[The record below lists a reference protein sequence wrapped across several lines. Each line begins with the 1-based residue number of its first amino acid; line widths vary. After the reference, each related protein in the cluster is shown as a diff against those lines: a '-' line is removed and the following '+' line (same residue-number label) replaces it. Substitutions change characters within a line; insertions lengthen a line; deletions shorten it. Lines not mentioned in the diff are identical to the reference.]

1 MTIKKTIAIA
11 SAKGGVGKST
21 VCSFLATVLSKDSKV
36 GILDADIY
44 GPNQDILFDIN
55 DKNIEVDKKN
65 TDRPYIPKKVDNI
78 SLNSLGFLLD
88 KNAAI
93 WRGPMLSSAINQIYE
108 KTNWDELDFL
118 LIDMPPG
125 TGDAYLT
132 VCQKIVPDFVILVS
146 TISKLSIADLRR
158 SEHVFASLNTKVL
171 GIILNNIHQSDDFQS
186 FNLETENT
194 VLDRL
199 EYDKKF
205 IDSTYP
211 FDDLKLDPLFLNT
224 IRKSKSMN
232 RFLLILLLS
241 FPIFGEEIND
251 PFEDLNRDI
260 FIFNEKLDEKLLKPA
275 ALTYRKVTPQF
286 ARTGVTNFFNNL
298 EEIDTT
304 INQVLQGEIK
314 YAFNDAG
321 RFVINSTIG
330 LFGLIDVASKMGLEK
345 HEEDFGQTLGV
356 WGFDSG
362 PYIMI
367 PFLGPSNPRDLLS
380 RPISSFLS
388 GTFAMEDNDVKITL
402 VGIDA
407 LETRERLLDAETL
420 IIGDKYI
427 FVKDAYIQSREYEIN
442 NGSTEDD
449 EFLDDMEDIFGD
461 D

>member
-1 MTIKKTIAIA
+1 
-11 SAKGGVGKST
+11 
-21 VCSFLATVLSKDSKV
+21 
-36 GILDADIY
+36 
-44 GPNQDILFDIN
+44 
-55 DKNIEVDKKN
+55 
-65 TDRPYIPKKVDNI
+65 
-78 SLNSLGFLLD
+78 
-88 KNAAI
+88 
-93 WRGPMLSSAINQIYE
+93 
-108 KTNWDELDFL
+108 
-118 LIDMPPG
+118 
-125 TGDAYLT
+125 
-132 VCQKIVPDFVILVS
+132 
-146 TISKLSIADLRR
+146 
-158 SEHVFASLNTKVL
+158 
-171 GIILNNIHQSDDFQS
+171 
-186 FNLETENT
+186 
-194 VLDRL
+194 
-199 EYDKKF
+199 
-205 IDSTYP
+205 
-211 FDDLKLDPLFLNT
+211 
-224 IRKSKSMN
+224 MN

-275 ALTYRKVTPQF
+275 AITYRKVTPQF

-304 INQVLQGEIK
+304 INQILQGEIK

-449 EFLDDMEDIFGD
+449 EFLDDMDDIFGD

>member
-1 MTIKKTIAIA
+1 
-11 SAKGGVGKST
+11 
-21 VCSFLATVLSKDSKV
+21 
-36 GILDADIY
+36 
-44 GPNQDILFDIN
+44 
-55 DKNIEVDKKN
+55 
-65 TDRPYIPKKVDNI
+65 
-78 SLNSLGFLLD
+78 
-88 KNAAI
+88 
-93 WRGPMLSSAINQIYE
+93 
-108 KTNWDELDFL
+108 
-118 LIDMPPG
+118 
-125 TGDAYLT
+125 
-132 VCQKIVPDFVILVS
+132 
-146 TISKLSIADLRR
+146 
-158 SEHVFASLNTKVL
+158 
-171 GIILNNIHQSDDFQS
+171 
-186 FNLETENT
+186 
-194 VLDRL
+194 
-199 EYDKKF
+199 
-205 IDSTYP
+205 
-211 FDDLKLDPLFLNT
+211 
-224 IRKSKSMN
+224 MN

-241 FPIFGEEIND
+241 FPIFGEEIDD

-314 YAFNDAG
+314 YAFNDAS

-330 LFGLIDVASKMGLEK
+330 LLGLIDVASKMGLER

-356 WGFDSG
+356 WGFNSG

-388 GTFAMEDNDVKITL
+388 GTFAMEDNDVKFTL

-420 IIGDKYI
+420 IIGDKYM
-427 FVKDAYIQSREYEIN
+427 FVKDAYVQSREYEIK

-449 EFLDDMEDIFGD
+449 VFLDDMDDIFGD
-461 D
+461 N

>member
-1 MTIKKTIAIA
+1 
-11 SAKGGVGKST
+11 
-21 VCSFLATVLSKDSKV
+21 
-36 GILDADIY
+36 
-44 GPNQDILFDIN
+44 
-55 DKNIEVDKKN
+55 
-65 TDRPYIPKKVDNI
+65 
-78 SLNSLGFLLD
+78 
-88 KNAAI
+88 
-93 WRGPMLSSAINQIYE
+93 
-108 KTNWDELDFL
+108 
-118 LIDMPPG
+118 
-125 TGDAYLT
+125 
-132 VCQKIVPDFVILVS
+132 
-146 TISKLSIADLRR
+146 
-158 SEHVFASLNTKVL
+158 
-171 GIILNNIHQSDDFQS
+171 
-186 FNLETENT
+186 
-194 VLDRL
+194 
-199 EYDKKF
+199 
-205 IDSTYP
+205 
-211 FDDLKLDPLFLNT
+211 
-224 IRKSKSMN
+224 MN

-330 LFGLIDVASKMGLEK
+330 LFGLIDVASKIGLER

-356 WGFDSG
+356 WGFNSG
-362 PYIMI
+362 TYIMI
-367 PFLGPSNPRDLLS
+367 PFLGPSNTRDLLS

-388 GTFAMEDNDVKITL
+388 GTFAMEDNDVKLTL

-427 FVKDAYIQSREYEIN
+427 FVKDAYLQSREYEIN

>member
-1 MTIKKTIAIA
+1 
-11 SAKGGVGKST
+11 
-21 VCSFLATVLSKDSKV
+21 
-36 GILDADIY
+36 
-44 GPNQDILFDIN
+44 
-55 DKNIEVDKKN
+55 
-65 TDRPYIPKKVDNI
+65 
-78 SLNSLGFLLD
+78 
-88 KNAAI
+88 
-93 WRGPMLSSAINQIYE
+93 
-108 KTNWDELDFL
+108 
-118 LIDMPPG
+118 
-125 TGDAYLT
+125 
-132 VCQKIVPDFVILVS
+132 
-146 TISKLSIADLRR
+146 
-158 SEHVFASLNTKVL
+158 
-171 GIILNNIHQSDDFQS
+171 
-186 FNLETENT
+186 
-194 VLDRL
+194 
-199 EYDKKF
+199 
-205 IDSTYP
+205 
-211 FDDLKLDPLFLNT
+211 
-224 IRKSKSMN
+224 MN

-241 FPIFGEEIND
+241 FPVFGEEIDD

-304 INQVLQGEIK
+304 INQVLQGEIR
-314 YAFNDAG
+314 YAFNDAS

-330 LFGLIDVASKMGLEK
+330 LLGLIDVASKMGLER

-356 WGFDSG
+356 WGFNSG

-388 GTFAMEDNDVKITL
+388 GTFAMEDNDVKLTL
-402 VGIDA
+402 IGIDA

-427 FVKDAYIQSREYEIN
+427 FVKDAYVQSREYEIN

-449 EFLDDMEDIFGD
+449 EFLDDMDDIFGD

>member
-1 MTIKKTIAIA
+1 
-11 SAKGGVGKST
+11 
-21 VCSFLATVLSKDSKV
+21 
-36 GILDADIY
+36 
-44 GPNQDILFDIN
+44 
-55 DKNIEVDKKN
+55 
-65 TDRPYIPKKVDNI
+65 
-78 SLNSLGFLLD
+78 
-88 KNAAI
+88 
-93 WRGPMLSSAINQIYE
+93 
-108 KTNWDELDFL
+108 
-118 LIDMPPG
+118 
-125 TGDAYLT
+125 
-132 VCQKIVPDFVILVS
+132 
-146 TISKLSIADLRR
+146 
-158 SEHVFASLNTKVL
+158 
-171 GIILNNIHQSDDFQS
+171 
-186 FNLETENT
+186 
-194 VLDRL
+194 
-199 EYDKKF
+199 
-205 IDSTYP
+205 
-211 FDDLKLDPLFLNT
+211 
-224 IRKSKSMN
+224 MN
-232 RFLLILLLS
+232 KLLLVLLFS
-241 FPIFGEEIND
+241 FPIFGEEISD

-321 RFVINSTIG
+321 RFVINTTIG
-330 LFGLIDVASKMGLEK
+330 LFGLIDVASKMGLER

-367 PFLGPSNPRDLLS
+367 PFIGPSNPRDLLS

-427 FVKDAYIQSREYEIN
+427 FVKDAYVQSREYEIN

-461 D
+461 N

>member
-1 MTIKKTIAIA
+1 
-11 SAKGGVGKST
+11 
-21 VCSFLATVLSKDSKV
+21 
-36 GILDADIY
+36 
-44 GPNQDILFDIN
+44 
-55 DKNIEVDKKN
+55 
-65 TDRPYIPKKVDNI
+65 
-78 SLNSLGFLLD
+78 
-88 KNAAI
+88 
-93 WRGPMLSSAINQIYE
+93 
-108 KTNWDELDFL
+108 
-118 LIDMPPG
+118 
-125 TGDAYLT
+125 
-132 VCQKIVPDFVILVS
+132 
-146 TISKLSIADLRR
+146 
-158 SEHVFASLNTKVL
+158 
-171 GIILNNIHQSDDFQS
+171 
-186 FNLETENT
+186 
-194 VLDRL
+194 
-199 EYDKKF
+199 
-205 IDSTYP
+205 
-211 FDDLKLDPLFLNT
+211 
-224 IRKSKSMN
+224 MN

-260 FIFNEKLDEKLLKPA
+260 FIFNEKLDEKILKPA

-330 LFGLIDVASKMGLEK
+330 LFGLIDVASKIGLER

-427 FVKDAYIQSREYEIN
+427 FVKDAYVQSREYEIN

-449 EFLDDMEDIFGD
+449 EFLDDMDDIFGD
-461 D
+461 N

>member
-1 MTIKKTIAIA
+1 MCIR
-11 SAKGGVGKST
+11 
-21 VCSFLATVLSKDSKV
+21 
-36 GILDADIY
+36 
-44 GPNQDILFDIN
+44 
-55 DKNIEVDKKN
+55 
-65 TDRPYIPKKVDNI
+65 DR
-78 SLNSLGFLLD
+78 
-88 KNAAI
+88 
-93 WRGPMLSSAINQIYE
+93 
-108 KTNWDELDFL
+108 
-118 LIDMPPG
+118 
-125 TGDAYLT
+125 
-132 VCQKIVPDFVILVS
+132 
-146 TISKLSIADLRR
+146 
-158 SEHVFASLNTKVL
+158 
-171 GIILNNIHQSDDFQS
+171 
-186 FNLETENT
+186 
-194 VLDRL
+194 
-199 EYDKKF
+199 
-205 IDSTYP
+205 
-211 FDDLKLDPLFLNT
+211 
-224 IRKSKSMN
+224 SKSMN
-232 RFLLILLLS
+232 RFLLVLLLS

-275 ALTYRKVTPQF
+275 AITYRKVTPQF

-304 INQVLQGEIK
+304 INQILQGEIK

-330 LFGLIDVASKMGLEK
+330 LFGLIDVASKMGLER

-427 FVKDAYIQSREYEIN
+427 FVKDAYVQSREYEIN

-449 EFLDDMEDIFGD
+449 EFLDDMDDIFGD
-461 D
+461 N

>member
-1 MTIKKTIAIA
+1 M
-11 SAKGGVGKST
+11 
-21 VCSFLATVLSKDSKV
+21 
-36 GILDADIY
+36 
-44 GPNQDILFDIN
+44 
-55 DKNIEVDKKN
+55 
-65 TDRPYIPKKVDNI
+65 
-78 SLNSLGFLLD
+78 
-88 KNAAI
+88 
-93 WRGPMLSSAINQIYE
+93 
-108 KTNWDELDFL
+108 
-118 LIDMPPG
+118 
-125 TGDAYLT
+125 
-132 VCQKIVPDFVILVS
+132 
-146 TISKLSIADLRR
+146 
-158 SEHVFASLNTKVL
+158 H
-171 GIILNNIHQSDDFQS
+171 
-186 FNLETENT
+186 
-194 VLDRL
+194 
-199 EYDKKF
+199 
-205 IDSTYP
+205 
-211 FDDLKLDPLFLNT
+211 
-224 IRKSKSMN
+224 

-321 RFVINSTIG
+321 RFVIYSTIG
-330 LFGLIDVASKMGLEK
+330 LFGLIDVASKMGLDK

-356 WGFDSG
+356 WGFNSG

>member
-1 MTIKKTIAIA
+1 
-11 SAKGGVGKST
+11 
-21 VCSFLATVLSKDSKV
+21 
-36 GILDADIY
+36 
-44 GPNQDILFDIN
+44 
-55 DKNIEVDKKN
+55 
-65 TDRPYIPKKVDNI
+65 
-78 SLNSLGFLLD
+78 
-88 KNAAI
+88 
-93 WRGPMLSSAINQIYE
+93 
-108 KTNWDELDFL
+108 
-118 LIDMPPG
+118 
-125 TGDAYLT
+125 
-132 VCQKIVPDFVILVS
+132 
-146 TISKLSIADLRR
+146 
-158 SEHVFASLNTKVL
+158 
-171 GIILNNIHQSDDFQS
+171 
-186 FNLETENT
+186 
-194 VLDRL
+194 
-199 EYDKKF
+199 
-205 IDSTYP
+205 
-211 FDDLKLDPLFLNT
+211 
-224 IRKSKSMN
+224 MN

-251 PFEDLNRDI
+251 PFEELNRDI

-321 RFVINSTIG
+321 RFVINTTIG

-427 FVKDAYIQSREYEIN
+427 FVKDAYVQSREYEIN
-442 NGSTEDD
+442 NGSTEND
-449 EFLDDMEDIFGD
+449 EFLDDMDDIFGD
-461 D
+461 N

>member
-1 MTIKKTIAIA
+1 M
-11 SAKGGVGKST
+11 
-21 VCSFLATVLSKDSKV
+21 
-36 GILDADIY
+36 
-44 GPNQDILFDIN
+44 
-55 DKNIEVDKKN
+55 
-65 TDRPYIPKKVDNI
+65 
-78 SLNSLGFLLD
+78 
-88 KNAAI
+88 
-93 WRGPMLSSAINQIYE
+93 
-108 KTNWDELDFL
+108 
-118 LIDMPPG
+118 
-125 TGDAYLT
+125 
-132 VCQKIVPDFVILVS
+132 
-146 TISKLSIADLRR
+146 
-158 SEHVFASLNTKVL
+158 H
-171 GIILNNIHQSDDFQS
+171 
-186 FNLETENT
+186 
-194 VLDRL
+194 
-199 EYDKKF
+199 
-205 IDSTYP
+205 
-211 FDDLKLDPLFLNT
+211 
-224 IRKSKSMN
+224 

-314 YAFNDAG
+314 YAFNDVS

-330 LFGLIDVASKMGLEK
+330 LLGLIDVASKMGLER

-356 WGFDSG
+356 WGLNSG

-388 GTFAMEDNDVKITL
+388 GTFAMEDNDVKLTL
-402 VGIDA
+402 IGIDA

-427 FVKDAYIQSREYEIN
+427 FVKDAYVQSREYEIN
-442 NGSTEDD
+442 NGSTEND
-449 EFLDDMEDIFGD
+449 EFLDDMDDIFGD
-461 D
+461 N

>member
-1 MTIKKTIAIA
+1 
-11 SAKGGVGKST
+11 
-21 VCSFLATVLSKDSKV
+21 
-36 GILDADIY
+36 
-44 GPNQDILFDIN
+44 
-55 DKNIEVDKKN
+55 
-65 TDRPYIPKKVDNI
+65 
-78 SLNSLGFLLD
+78 
-88 KNAAI
+88 
-93 WRGPMLSSAINQIYE
+93 
-108 KTNWDELDFL
+108 
-118 LIDMPPG
+118 
-125 TGDAYLT
+125 
-132 VCQKIVPDFVILVS
+132 
-146 TISKLSIADLRR
+146 
-158 SEHVFASLNTKVL
+158 
-171 GIILNNIHQSDDFQS
+171 
-186 FNLETENT
+186 
-194 VLDRL
+194 
-199 EYDKKF
+199 
-205 IDSTYP
+205 
-211 FDDLKLDPLFLNT
+211 
-224 IRKSKSMN
+224 MN

-314 YAFNDAG
+314 YAFNDAS

-330 LFGLIDVASKMGLEK
+330 LLGLIDVASKLGLER

-356 WGFDSG
+356 WGFNSG

-388 GTFAMEDNDVKITL
+388 GTFAMEDNDVKLTL
-402 VGIDA
+402 IGIDA

-427 FVKDAYIQSREYEIN
+427 FVKDAYVQSREYEIN
-442 NGSTEDD
+442 NGSSEND
-449 EFLDDMEDIFGD
+449 EFLDDMDDIFGD
-461 D
+461 N

>member
-1 MTIKKTIAIA
+1 MI
-11 SAKGGVGKST
+11 
-21 VCSFLATVLSKDSKV
+21 
-36 GILDADIY
+36 
-44 GPNQDILFDIN
+44 
-55 DKNIEVDKKN
+55 
-65 TDRPYIPKKVDNI
+65 
-78 SLNSLGFLLD
+78 
-88 KNAAI
+88 
-93 WRGPMLSSAINQIYE
+93 
-108 KTNWDELDFL
+108 
-118 LIDMPPG
+118 
-125 TGDAYLT
+125 
-132 VCQKIVPDFVILVS
+132 
-146 TISKLSIADLRR
+146 
-158 SEHVFASLNTKVL
+158 
-171 GIILNNIHQSDDFQS
+171 
-186 FNLETENT
+186 
-194 VLDRL
+194 
-199 EYDKKF
+199 
-205 IDSTYP
+205 
-211 FDDLKLDPLFLNT
+211 
-224 IRKSKSMN
+224 
-232 RFLLILLLS
+232 RFLFVLLFSLPVFS
-241 FPIFGEEIND
+241 EEISD

-275 ALTYRKVTPQF
+275 AIAYRKVTPQF
-286 ARTGVTNFFNNL
+286 ARSGVTNFFNNL

-321 RFVINSTIG
+321 RFVINTTIG
-330 LFGLIDVASKMGLEK
+330 LFGLIDVASKMGLER

-356 WGFDSG
+356 WGVDSG

-427 FVKDAYIQSREYEIN
+427 FVKDAYVQSREYEIN

-461 D
+461 N

>member
-1 MTIKKTIAIA
+1 M
-11 SAKGGVGKST
+11 
-21 VCSFLATVLSKDSKV
+21 
-36 GILDADIY
+36 
-44 GPNQDILFDIN
+44 
-55 DKNIEVDKKN
+55 
-65 TDRPYIPKKVDNI
+65 
-78 SLNSLGFLLD
+78 
-88 KNAAI
+88 
-93 WRGPMLSSAINQIYE
+93 
-108 KTNWDELDFL
+108 
-118 LIDMPPG
+118 
-125 TGDAYLT
+125 
-132 VCQKIVPDFVILVS
+132 
-146 TISKLSIADLRR
+146 
-158 SEHVFASLNTKVL
+158 H
-171 GIILNNIHQSDDFQS
+171 
-186 FNLETENT
+186 
-194 VLDRL
+194 
-199 EYDKKF
+199 
-205 IDSTYP
+205 
-211 FDDLKLDPLFLNT
+211 
-224 IRKSKSMN
+224 

-286 ARTGVTNFFNNL
+286 VRTGVTNFFNNL

-449 EFLDDMEDIFGD
+449 DFLDDMEDIFGD

>member
-1 MTIKKTIAIA
+1 
-11 SAKGGVGKST
+11 
-21 VCSFLATVLSKDSKV
+21 
-36 GILDADIY
+36 
-44 GPNQDILFDIN
+44 
-55 DKNIEVDKKN
+55 
-65 TDRPYIPKKVDNI
+65 
-78 SLNSLGFLLD
+78 
-88 KNAAI
+88 
-93 WRGPMLSSAINQIYE
+93 
-108 KTNWDELDFL
+108 
-118 LIDMPPG
+118 
-125 TGDAYLT
+125 
-132 VCQKIVPDFVILVS
+132 
-146 TISKLSIADLRR
+146 
-158 SEHVFASLNTKVL
+158 
-171 GIILNNIHQSDDFQS
+171 
-186 FNLETENT
+186 
-194 VLDRL
+194 
-199 EYDKKF
+199 
-205 IDSTYP
+205 
-211 FDDLKLDPLFLNT
+211 
-224 IRKSKSMN
+224 MN

-304 INQVLQGEIK
+304 INQVLQGEVK

-449 EFLDDMEDIFGD
+449 EFLDDMDDIFGD

>member
-1 MTIKKTIAIA
+1 
-11 SAKGGVGKST
+11 
-21 VCSFLATVLSKDSKV
+21 
-36 GILDADIY
+36 
-44 GPNQDILFDIN
+44 
-55 DKNIEVDKKN
+55 
-65 TDRPYIPKKVDNI
+65 
-78 SLNSLGFLLD
+78 
-88 KNAAI
+88 
-93 WRGPMLSSAINQIYE
+93 
-108 KTNWDELDFL
+108 
-118 LIDMPPG
+118 
-125 TGDAYLT
+125 
-132 VCQKIVPDFVILVS
+132 
-146 TISKLSIADLRR
+146 
-158 SEHVFASLNTKVL
+158 
-171 GIILNNIHQSDDFQS
+171 
-186 FNLETENT
+186 
-194 VLDRL
+194 
-199 EYDKKF
+199 
-205 IDSTYP
+205 
-211 FDDLKLDPLFLNT
+211 
-224 IRKSKSMN
+224 MN

-241 FPIFGEEIND
+241 FPIFGEEIDD

-356 WGFDSG
+356 WGFNSG

-388 GTFAMEDNDVKITL
+388 GTFAMEDNDVKLTL
-402 VGIDA
+402 IGIDA

-427 FVKDAYIQSREYEIN
+427 FVKDAYVQSREYEIN

-449 EFLDDMEDIFGD
+449 EFLDDMDDIFGD

>member
-1 MTIKKTIAIA
+1 MI
-11 SAKGGVGKST
+11 
-21 VCSFLATVLSKDSKV
+21 
-36 GILDADIY
+36 
-44 GPNQDILFDIN
+44 
-55 DKNIEVDKKN
+55 
-65 TDRPYIPKKVDNI
+65 
-78 SLNSLGFLLD
+78 
-88 KNAAI
+88 
-93 WRGPMLSSAINQIYE
+93 
-108 KTNWDELDFL
+108 
-118 LIDMPPG
+118 
-125 TGDAYLT
+125 
-132 VCQKIVPDFVILVS
+132 
-146 TISKLSIADLRR
+146 
-158 SEHVFASLNTKVL
+158 
-171 GIILNNIHQSDDFQS
+171 
-186 FNLETENT
+186 
-194 VLDRL
+194 
-199 EYDKKF
+199 
-205 IDSTYP
+205 
-211 FDDLKLDPLFLNT
+211 
-224 IRKSKSMN
+224 
-232 RFLLILLLS
+232 RFLFVLLFSLPVFS
-241 FPIFGEEIND
+241 EEISD

-275 ALTYRKVTPQF
+275 AIAYRKVVPQF
-286 ARTGVTNFFNNL
+286 ARSGVTNFFNNL

-321 RFVINSTIG
+321 RFVINTTIG
-330 LFGLIDVASKMGLEK
+330 LFGLIDVASKMGLER

-388 GTFAMEDNDVKITL
+388 GTFAMEDDDVKITL

-427 FVKDAYIQSREYEIN
+427 FIKDAYVQSREYEIN

-461 D
+461 N

>member
-1 MTIKKTIAIA
+1 MI
-11 SAKGGVGKST
+11 
-21 VCSFLATVLSKDSKV
+21 
-36 GILDADIY
+36 
-44 GPNQDILFDIN
+44 
-55 DKNIEVDKKN
+55 
-65 TDRPYIPKKVDNI
+65 
-78 SLNSLGFLLD
+78 
-88 KNAAI
+88 
-93 WRGPMLSSAINQIYE
+93 
-108 KTNWDELDFL
+108 
-118 LIDMPPG
+118 
-125 TGDAYLT
+125 
-132 VCQKIVPDFVILVS
+132 
-146 TISKLSIADLRR
+146 
-158 SEHVFASLNTKVL
+158 
-171 GIILNNIHQSDDFQS
+171 
-186 FNLETENT
+186 
-194 VLDRL
+194 
-199 EYDKKF
+199 
-205 IDSTYP
+205 
-211 FDDLKLDPLFLNT
+211 
-224 IRKSKSMN
+224 
-232 RFLLILLLS
+232 RFLLVLLFS
-241 FPIFGEEIND
+241 YPVFGEEISD

-275 ALTYRKVTPQF
+275 AIAYRKVTPQF
-286 ARTGVTNFFNNL
+286 ARSGVTNFFNNL

-321 RFVINSTIG
+321 RFVINTTIG
-330 LFGLIDVASKMGLEK
+330 LFGLIDVASKMGLER

-388 GTFAMEDNDVKITL
+388 GTFAMEDDDVKITL

-427 FVKDAYIQSREYEIN
+427 FVKDAYVQSREYEIN

-461 D
+461 N

>member
-1 MTIKKTIAIA
+1 
-11 SAKGGVGKST
+11 
-21 VCSFLATVLSKDSKV
+21 
-36 GILDADIY
+36 
-44 GPNQDILFDIN
+44 
-55 DKNIEVDKKN
+55 
-65 TDRPYIPKKVDNI
+65 
-78 SLNSLGFLLD
+78 
-88 KNAAI
+88 
-93 WRGPMLSSAINQIYE
+93 
-108 KTNWDELDFL
+108 
-118 LIDMPPG
+118 
-125 TGDAYLT
+125 
-132 VCQKIVPDFVILVS
+132 
-146 TISKLSIADLRR
+146 
-158 SEHVFASLNTKVL
+158 
-171 GIILNNIHQSDDFQS
+171 
-186 FNLETENT
+186 
-194 VLDRL
+194 
-199 EYDKKF
+199 
-205 IDSTYP
+205 
-211 FDDLKLDPLFLNT
+211 
-224 IRKSKSMN
+224 MN

-241 FPIFGEEIND
+241 FPIFGDEIND

-356 WGFDSG
+356 WGFNSG

>member
-1 MTIKKTIAIA
+1 
-11 SAKGGVGKST
+11 
-21 VCSFLATVLSKDSKV
+21 
-36 GILDADIY
+36 
-44 GPNQDILFDIN
+44 
-55 DKNIEVDKKN
+55 
-65 TDRPYIPKKVDNI
+65 
-78 SLNSLGFLLD
+78 
-88 KNAAI
+88 
-93 WRGPMLSSAINQIYE
+93 
-108 KTNWDELDFL
+108 
-118 LIDMPPG
+118 
-125 TGDAYLT
+125 
-132 VCQKIVPDFVILVS
+132 
-146 TISKLSIADLRR
+146 
-158 SEHVFASLNTKVL
+158 
-171 GIILNNIHQSDDFQS
+171 
-186 FNLETENT
+186 
-194 VLDRL
+194 
-199 EYDKKF
+199 
-205 IDSTYP
+205 
-211 FDDLKLDPLFLNT
+211 
-224 IRKSKSMN
+224 MN
-232 RFLLILLLS
+232 RFLLTLLLS

-449 EFLDDMEDIFGD
+449 EFLDDMDDIFGD
-461 D
+461 N

>member
-1 MTIKKTIAIA
+1 
-11 SAKGGVGKST
+11 
-21 VCSFLATVLSKDSKV
+21 
-36 GILDADIY
+36 
-44 GPNQDILFDIN
+44 
-55 DKNIEVDKKN
+55 
-65 TDRPYIPKKVDNI
+65 
-78 SLNSLGFLLD
+78 
-88 KNAAI
+88 
-93 WRGPMLSSAINQIYE
+93 
-108 KTNWDELDFL
+108 
-118 LIDMPPG
+118 
-125 TGDAYLT
+125 
-132 VCQKIVPDFVILVS
+132 
-146 TISKLSIADLRR
+146 
-158 SEHVFASLNTKVL
+158 
-171 GIILNNIHQSDDFQS
+171 
-186 FNLETENT
+186 
-194 VLDRL
+194 
-199 EYDKKF
+199 
-205 IDSTYP
+205 
-211 FDDLKLDPLFLNT
+211 
-224 IRKSKSMN
+224 MN
-232 RFLLILLLS
+232 RLLLVLLLS

-314 YAFNDAG
+314 YAFNDAS

-330 LFGLIDVASKMGLEK
+330 LLGLIDVASKMGLQR

-356 WGFDSG
+356 WGFNSG

-388 GTFAMEDNDVKITL
+388 GTFAMEDNDVKLTL
-402 VGIDA
+402 IGIDA

-427 FVKDAYIQSREYEIN
+427 FVKDAYVQSREYEIN

-449 EFLDDMEDIFGD
+449 EFLDDMDDIFGD

>member
-1 MTIKKTIAIA
+1 
-11 SAKGGVGKST
+11 
-21 VCSFLATVLSKDSKV
+21 
-36 GILDADIY
+36 
-44 GPNQDILFDIN
+44 
-55 DKNIEVDKKN
+55 
-65 TDRPYIPKKVDNI
+65 
-78 SLNSLGFLLD
+78 
-88 KNAAI
+88 
-93 WRGPMLSSAINQIYE
+93 
-108 KTNWDELDFL
+108 
-118 LIDMPPG
+118 
-125 TGDAYLT
+125 
-132 VCQKIVPDFVILVS
+132 
-146 TISKLSIADLRR
+146 
-158 SEHVFASLNTKVL
+158 
-171 GIILNNIHQSDDFQS
+171 
-186 FNLETENT
+186 
-194 VLDRL
+194 
-199 EYDKKF
+199 
-205 IDSTYP
+205 
-211 FDDLKLDPLFLNT
+211 
-224 IRKSKSMN
+224 MN

-241 FPIFGEEIND
+241 FPIFGEEIDD

-314 YAFNDAG
+314 YAFNDAS

-330 LFGLIDVASKMGLEK
+330 LLGLIDVASKMGLER

-356 WGFDSG
+356 WGFNSG

-388 GTFAMEDNDVKITL
+388 GTFAMEDNDVKLTL
-402 VGIDA
+402 IGIDA

-427 FVKDAYIQSREYEIN
+427 FVKDAYVQSREYEIN

-449 EFLDDMEDIFGD
+449 EFLDDIDDIFGD
-461 D
+461 N

>member
-1 MTIKKTIAIA
+1 
-11 SAKGGVGKST
+11 
-21 VCSFLATVLSKDSKV
+21 
-36 GILDADIY
+36 
-44 GPNQDILFDIN
+44 
-55 DKNIEVDKKN
+55 
-65 TDRPYIPKKVDNI
+65 
-78 SLNSLGFLLD
+78 
-88 KNAAI
+88 
-93 WRGPMLSSAINQIYE
+93 
-108 KTNWDELDFL
+108 
-118 LIDMPPG
+118 
-125 TGDAYLT
+125 
-132 VCQKIVPDFVILVS
+132 
-146 TISKLSIADLRR
+146 
-158 SEHVFASLNTKVL
+158 
-171 GIILNNIHQSDDFQS
+171 
-186 FNLETENT
+186 
-194 VLDRL
+194 
-199 EYDKKF
+199 
-205 IDSTYP
+205 
-211 FDDLKLDPLFLNT
+211 
-224 IRKSKSMN
+224 MN

-241 FPIFGEEIND
+241 FPIFGEEIDD

>member
-1 MTIKKTIAIA
+1 
-11 SAKGGVGKST
+11 
-21 VCSFLATVLSKDSKV
+21 
-36 GILDADIY
+36 
-44 GPNQDILFDIN
+44 
-55 DKNIEVDKKN
+55 
-65 TDRPYIPKKVDNI
+65 
-78 SLNSLGFLLD
+78 
-88 KNAAI
+88 
-93 WRGPMLSSAINQIYE
+93 
-108 KTNWDELDFL
+108 
-118 LIDMPPG
+118 
-125 TGDAYLT
+125 
-132 VCQKIVPDFVILVS
+132 
-146 TISKLSIADLRR
+146 
-158 SEHVFASLNTKVL
+158 
-171 GIILNNIHQSDDFQS
+171 
-186 FNLETENT
+186 
-194 VLDRL
+194 
-199 EYDKKF
+199 
-205 IDSTYP
+205 
-211 FDDLKLDPLFLNT
+211 
-224 IRKSKSMN
+224 MN

-356 WGFDSG
+356 WGFNSG

>member
-1 MTIKKTIAIA
+1 
-11 SAKGGVGKST
+11 
-21 VCSFLATVLSKDSKV
+21 
-36 GILDADIY
+36 
-44 GPNQDILFDIN
+44 
-55 DKNIEVDKKN
+55 
-65 TDRPYIPKKVDNI
+65 
-78 SLNSLGFLLD
+78 
-88 KNAAI
+88 
-93 WRGPMLSSAINQIYE
+93 
-108 KTNWDELDFL
+108 
-118 LIDMPPG
+118 
-125 TGDAYLT
+125 
-132 VCQKIVPDFVILVS
+132 
-146 TISKLSIADLRR
+146 
-158 SEHVFASLNTKVL
+158 
-171 GIILNNIHQSDDFQS
+171 
-186 FNLETENT
+186 
-194 VLDRL
+194 
-199 EYDKKF
+199 
-205 IDSTYP
+205 
-211 FDDLKLDPLFLNT
+211 
-224 IRKSKSMN
+224 MN

-449 EFLDDMEDIFGD
+449 EFLDDMDDIFGD